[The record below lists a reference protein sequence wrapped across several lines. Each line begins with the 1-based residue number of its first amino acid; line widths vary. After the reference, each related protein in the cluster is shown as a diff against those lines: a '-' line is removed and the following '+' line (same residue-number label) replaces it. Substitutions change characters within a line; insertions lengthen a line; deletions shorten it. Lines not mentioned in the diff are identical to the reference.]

1 MIKKREKGVKGRLA
15 LFELER
21 RAGSLTEDCEHCI
34 EGGASRVKVG
44 YQIEG
49 ITLPLTFLACLQVNE
64 LS

>member
-1 MIKKREKGVKGRLA
+1 MTKKREKRVKGSLV

-21 RAGSLTEDCEHCI
+21 RAGSLTE
-34 EGGASRVKVG
+34 GALWVKVG

-49 ITLPLTFLACLQVNE
+49 ITIPLISLACLQVNE